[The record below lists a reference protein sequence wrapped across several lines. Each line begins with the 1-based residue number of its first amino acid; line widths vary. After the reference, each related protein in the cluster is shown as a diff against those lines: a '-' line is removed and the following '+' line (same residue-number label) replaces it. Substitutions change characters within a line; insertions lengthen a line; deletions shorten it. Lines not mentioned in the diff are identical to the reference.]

1 MQRETRRRAFL
12 GGLAVAGAGAGGY
25 LLRPDRS
32 GGTTVRYLGP
42 AENLD
47 GSETFASVRGLVDSN
62 AGTMDVWVATR
73 EKAYERQSIRLF
85 PGTDRTVEAT
95 MSALRGDWR
104 FDADVSGMDP
114 GEYTLEVG
122 ELSLPVVLEES
133 VPDRFRN
140 PRLGLRPRGLWRTAF
155 ADAYGY
161 DAGPASGRLVVDFR
175 ERTPPLATDSVV
187 FRAPDETVVGRR
199 DIPDGVYRTTVAL
212 EPFEAADG
220 RGTLR
225 RLRDG
230 HVIDELEL
238 QYQ

>member
-25 LLRPDRS
+25 LLRPDRDS
-32 GGTTVRYLGP
+32 ETTVRYLGP

-47 GSETFASVRGLVDSN
+47 DSETFASVRGLTN
-62 AGTMDVWVATR
+62 GGTGPMNVWVATR
-73 EKAYERQSIRLF
+73 EKGYEQRTIRLF

-95 MSALRGDWR
+95 MSSLRGDWQ

-122 ELSLPVVLEES
+122 ELTLPVVLEES
-133 VPDRFRN
+133 VPERFRD
-140 PRLGLRPRGLWRTAF
+140 PQLELRPQGLWRTAF

-161 DAGPASGRLVVDFR
+161 DTGPASGRLVVDFR
-175 ERTPPLATDSVV
+175 ERTPPLATDSVT
-187 FRAPDETVVGRR
+187 FRTPDGTVVGHR

-212 EPFEAADG
+212 EPFETADG

-230 HVIDELEL
+230 RVIDELEL